1 MNVNPGR
8 SAFAALAGLLLVAA
22 CEPERTT
29 VGPPVAASRGDHGDG
44 DGRVMTTFN
53 PTGTLG
59 TVSLTGGIDRGNPFF
74 ASLGTNGRSCATC
87 HLQGDGFGISAASV
101 QSIYYSTRGTDPLF
115 AAVDGANC
123 PDVPARSA
131 RGRSLLLNHGLIR
144 VGVTPPATAE
154 FTVTAVRDPYGCAI
168 QNGEVSVYR
177 RPLPTTNLRFLSV
190 VMWDG
195 RETLQGLADRA
206 TVEANLRADLVHQAQ
221 SATLGHAQASR
232 APTAAQLNSI
242 VDFELGLFSAQWNDR
257 AAGRLTALDARGGPL
272 ALARTEYYPGIN
284 DPLGGNPTGAAFDP
298 SAFTLYQSWRT
309 LGQSRDNR
317 ARASVARGE
326 VVFNTH
332 PLSITGVTGLNDAL
346 SVATIPGTC
355 TTCHDSPDVGNHS
368 LPVPLDIG
376 VSHVAGQE
384 SDGQVAAGM
393 AMLSQPEMPVFRV
406 TCTAGPRAGR
416 EYITSDPGRALVTGK
431 CADVGRMKG
440 PILRALS
447 SRAPFFH
454 NGSAATLAQV
464 VDFYNVRF
472 QMGLSD
478 QEKEDLQ
485 AFLRSL

>member
-1 MNVNPGR
+1 MITIPGR
-8 SAFAALAGLLLVAA
+8 SARFALAGLIFVLA

-29 VGPPVAASRGDHGDG
+29 VEPTVAASRGNHDDG
-44 DGRVMTTFN
+44 AWRVMATPNATGAL
-53 PTGTLG
+53 GTL
-59 TVSLTGGIDRGNPFF
+59 SLTGGIDRGNPFF

-101 QSIYYSTRGTDPLF
+101 QSIYAQTRGTDPLF
-115 AAVDGANC
+115 AAIDGANC

-131 RGRSLLLNHGLIR
+131 PGRSLLLNHGLIR
-144 VGVTPPATAE
+144 VGVTPPAGAE
-154 FTVTAVRDPYGCAI
+154 FTVAAVKDPYGCAVR
-168 QNGEVSVYR
+168 NGEVSVYR

-195 RETLQGLADRA
+195 RETLQSLADRA

-232 APTAAQLNSI
+232 APTSAQLNAI
-242 VDFELGLFSAQWNDR
+242 VDFELGLFSAQWIDQ
-257 AAGRLTALDARGGPL
+257 AAGRLTALDARGGPV
-272 ALARTEYYPGIN
+272 ALSRTEYYPGIN

-298 SAFTLYQSWRT
+298 SAFTLYRSWRT
-309 LGQSRDNR
+309 LGEGRDNR

-346 SVATIPGTC
+346 NIAAIPGTC

-376 VSHVAGQE
+376 VSHVMGQE

-393 AMLSQPEMPVFRV
+393 ALLSQPEMPVFRV

-454 NGSAATLAQV
+454 NGSAATLSQV

-478 QEKEDLQ
+478 QERRDLV
-485 AFLRSL
+485 AFLRTL